1 MDAKVVLEK
10 YFGYKDFRPLQE
22 KIIRTV
28 LSKKDAF
35 VLMPTG
41 GGKSLCYQLPAL
53 LLQGVAV
60 VVSPLISLMKDQ
72 VDSLTKNGVSAA
84 FLNSSLTYTERKKV
98 IDELKSEK
106 LKLLYVAPERLTE
119 ESFLEFLKKI
129 NISLFAIDEAHCISS
144 WGHDFRPEY
153 RKLSLLRETFPS
165 IPIIALTATA
175 TSKVREDIIIQ
186 LKLAGAKTFQASFNR
201 SNLRYIVF
209 DKQNPYV
216 QTTFYI
222 ENHPSESGIIYCST
236 RDKVDELTKKLQKDG
251 HFALPYHAGLTE
263 FQRKDYQEKFIKED
277 VQIIVATIA
286 FGMGID
292 KPNVRFVI
300 HYDLPS
306 NIERYYQETGRAG
319 RDGLFSECIL
329 LYSLADIYP
338 IKHLIAQKSSEIE
351 QKVANNLLTQVINYA
366 QTSRCRRVA
375 LLNYFGE
382 DYPEKNCQN
391 CDNCLN
397 PKETF
402 DATELSQ
409 KILSCVARI
418 KQRFGVA
425 HVIKVL
431 IGSED
436 QRIIQY
442 GHDKLSTYGIAN
454 EYSSEELKFYIYEL
468 VQIGYLKVTQDQ
480 YPIVSLTEKS
490 IPILKGE
497 EKVYL
502 TKPVIRIKKE
512 RSKKGLSEIED
523 YDEKLFNKLRALRKK
538 LADQE
543 QVPPYVIFSDV
554 SLKEMAKEYP
564 QTIEDFKKIYGV
576 GENKLKNYGEIFLS
590 EITQY
595 LK

>member
-1 MDAKVVLEK
+1 MDIKQILK
-10 YFGYKDFRPLQE
+10 QYFGYSDFRPLQE
-22 KIIRTV
+22 QIIKDV
-28 LSKKDAF
+28 LGKSDVF

-53 LLQGVAV
+53 AQDGLTV

-72 VDSLTKNGVSAA
+72 VDGLLENGIRAA
-84 FLNSSLTYTERKKV
+84 FLNSSLPY
-98 IDELKSEK
+98 SEK
-106 LKLLYVAPERLTE
+106 QKVNQSLLRGDLKLLYVAPERLTE
-119 ESFLEFLKKI
+119 ESFLEFIKQL

-153 RKLSLLRETFPS
+153 RKLSLLREHFPKV
-165 IPIIALTATA
+165 PIIALTATA
-175 TSKVREDIIIQ
+175 TVKVREDILMQ
-186 LKLAGAKTFQASFNR
+186 LHIPNAKTFKASFNR
-201 SNLRYIVF
+201 PNLRYIVF
-209 DKQNPYV
+209 DKQNPYI

-222 ENHPSESGIIYCST
+222 NNHPNESGIIYCST

-251 HFALPYHAGLTE
+251 YSALPYHAGLAE
-263 FQRKDYQEKFIKED
+263 SERKDFQERFIKED
-277 VQIIVATIA
+277 IQIIVATIA

-329 LYSLADIYP
+329 LYSLADIFP
-338 IKHLIAQKSSEIE
+338 IKHLIAQKSSEVE
-351 QKVANNLLTQVINYA
+351 QKVANNLLQQVINYA
-366 QTSRCRRVA
+366 QTSRCRRIA

-402 DATELSQ
+402 DATLLSQ

-425 HVIKVL
+425 HLIKVL
-431 IGSED
+431 LGSED
-436 QRIIQY
+436 QKVLQY
-442 GHDKLSTYGIAN
+442 GHNQLSTFGIAKD
-454 EYSSEELKFYIYEL
+454 YSAEELKFYIYEL
-468 VQIGYLKVTQDQ
+468 VQMGYLNITQDQ
-480 YPIVSLTEKS
+480 YPVVSLTSKS
-490 IPILKGE
+490 LPVLRGE
-497 EKVYL
+497 EKIHL

-512 RSKKGLSEIED
+512 RTKKSISEIED
-523 YDEKLFNKLRALRKK
+523 YDENLFNKLRTLRKS

-554 SLKEMAKEYP
+554 SLKEMAKLQPKTLAEFR
-564 QTIEDFKKIYGV
+564 EVYGV
-576 GENKLKNYGEIFLS
+576 GEQKLKNFGEIFID
-590 EITQY
+590 EIARLT
-595 LK
+595 K